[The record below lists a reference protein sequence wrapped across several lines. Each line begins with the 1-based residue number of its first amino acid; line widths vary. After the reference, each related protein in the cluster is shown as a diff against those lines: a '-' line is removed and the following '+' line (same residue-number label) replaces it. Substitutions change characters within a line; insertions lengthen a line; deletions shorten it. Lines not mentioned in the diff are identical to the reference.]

1 MLKVRKKAVIPRY
14 FSDCQI
20 GETFLYEDTLSED
33 TVCMKVR
40 LNNVD
45 YVLNLENGKILSGI
59 HTNRLSVRPI
69 DAELHIS
76 G

>member
-1 MLKVRKKAVIPRY
+1 MY
-14 FSDCQI
+14 
-20 GETFLYEDTLSED
+20 ED

-45 YVLNLENGKILSGI
+45 YVLNLENGKILTGI
-59 HTNRLSVRPI
+59 HSATLTVRPI
-69 DAELHIS
+69 DAELHVS

>member
-1 MLKVRKKAVIPRY
+1 MLKVHKKAVLPRY
-14 FSDCQI
+14 FVDCQI
-20 GETFLYEDTLSED
+20 GETFMYED

-40 LNNVD
+40 LNNMD

-59 HTNRLSVRPI
+59 HTNRLAVRPI
-69 DAELHIS
+69 DAELHVS

>member
-1 MLKVRKKAVIPRY
+1 MLKVHKKAVIPRY
-14 FSDCQI
+14 FSDCQV
-20 GETFLYEDTLSED
+20 GETFMYDD
-33 TVCMKVR
+33 NVCMKVR
-40 LNNVD
+40 LNNTN

-59 HTNRLSVRPI
+59 HLDRLTVRPV